1 MAENRSGATESVERF
16 LESKLESVDEAE
28 ELVVQIAERAGFD
41 EDDLHKIAMS
51 VRETMVNAVVHGN
64 RYNAHKKVH
73 VTVSNG
79 PEGRLEIK
87 IADQGEG
94 FEQLEVPDPLAEENL
109 LSTSGRGIFLMRAFM
124 DEFDVV
130 QGRNGGAE
138 IVMSKKLPEP
148 GSASPNGGHGQSNAP
163 RQGA

>member
-16 LESKLESVDEAE
+16 LESKLDSVDEAE
-28 ELVVQIAERAGFD
+28 ELVLQIAEKAGFE

-79 PEGRLEIK
+79 PGGRLEIK

-94 FEQLEVPDPLAEENL
+94 FELKEVPDPLAEENL
-109 LSTSGRGIFLMRAFM
+109 LRNSGRGIFLIKAFM
-124 DEFDVV
+124 DEV
-130 QGRNGGAE
+130 QVRRAQPEGTE
-138 IVMSKKLPEP
+138 VTLVKYLVSK
-148 GSASPNGGHGQSNAP
+148 
-163 RQGA
+163 

>member
-64 RYNAHKKVH
+64 RYSAHKKVH
-73 VTVSNG
+73 ITVSNG
-79 PEGRLEIK
+79 PEGRLEIR

-94 FEQLEVPDPLAEENL
+94 FELMDVPDPLSEENL
-109 LSTSGRGIFLMRAFM
+109 LRNSGRGIFLMKAFM
-124 DEFDVV
+124 DEV
-130 QGRNGGAE
+130 QVRRAQPEGTE
-138 IVMSKKLPEP
+138 VTLVKYLVSK
-148 GSASPNGGHGQSNAP
+148 
-163 RQGA
+163 

>member
-16 LESKLESVDEAE
+16 LESKLDSVDEAE
-28 ELVVQIAERAGFD
+28 ELVMQIAEKAGFQ

-79 PEGRLEIK
+79 PGRLEIK

-94 FEQLEVPDPLAEENL
+94 FELEAVPDPLAENNL
-109 LSTSGRGIFLMRAFM
+109 LRNSGRGIFLMKAFM
-124 DEFDVV
+124 DEVEVKRGDLVGTEV
-130 QGRNGGAE
+130 AL
-138 IVMSKKLPEP
+138 VKYLVSK
-148 GSASPNGGHGQSNAP
+148 
-163 RQGA
+163 